1 MAKKKKSKSKS
12 ESSKADDSA
21 KFRPNTLSNPVMK
34 AAAERLLRLL
44 EEEELEHLG
53 AVERLPDEDSDGVT
67 ENDGEK
73 SEN

>member
-1 MAKKKKSKSKS
+1 MAKKKKRKSKS
-12 ESSKADDSA
+12 ESSKPDDPA

-53 AVERLPDEDSDGVT
+53 AIEKLPDEDSDDVT

-73 SEN
+73 SDN

>member
-12 ESSKADDSA
+12 ESSKPDDSS

-53 AVERLPDEDSDGVT
+53 AIEQLPDDEQDDET
-67 ENDGEK
+67 ENE
-73 SEN
+73 SERSDN

>member
-12 ESSKADDSA
+12 ESSKPDDSA
-21 KFRPNTLSNPVMK
+21 TLRPNTLSNPVMK

-53 AVERLPDEDSDGVT
+53 AVERLPDEDSDDVT

>member
-12 ESSKADDSA
+12 ESSKPDDSSN
-21 KFRPNTLSNPVMK
+21 FRPNTLSNPVMK

-53 AVERLPDEDSDGVT
+53 AIEQLPDDEQDDET
-67 ENDGEK
+67 ENESEK
-73 SEN
+73 SDN

>member
-12 ESSKADDSA
+12 ESSKPDDSA
-21 KFRPNTLSNPVMK
+21 TLRPNTLSNPVMK

-53 AVERLPDEDSDGVT
+53 AIERLHDDEKDDET
-67 ENDGEK
+67 ENESEK
-73 SEN
+73 NR

>member
-12 ESSKADDSA
+12 QSSKSDDSET
-21 KFRPNTLSNPVMK
+21 FRPNTLSNPVMK

-53 AVERLPDEDSDGVT
+53 AIEQLPDEDSDDET
-67 ENDGEK
+67 ENDSEK
-73 SEN
+73 SDN